1 MRDIIHH
8 GLRMKGFCLSF
19 FTLTGLFYGWRAR
32 GQKFLRRGYSSHSKV
47 FNANKWKNRE
57 IIPQSM
63 SNRNGNSVDGIDLLP
78 VETIIEIQK
87 IAKLLFRRCFAAVV
101 VDGLPWVQEIF
112 SRVRRGASWA
122 AGRHVF
128 SLRPK
133 TRAAK
138 LREKTFRAGD
148 FLRLDRSR
156 KPRMKSLWH
165 PGYRSLRKHPFL
177 LALRHRGRFAK
188 RPHRR
193 RASRNG
199 FFRRLRVSM
208 VRDGRNI

>member
-1 MRDIIHH
+1 MTRTTGTFLSLSRIGNGSKHCSKEFKSSPTFGEVSVINVMRDIIHH

-138 LREKTFRAGD
+138 LREKTSGTE
-148 FLRLDRSR
+148 RLD
-156 KPRMKSLWH
+156 
-165 PGYRSLRKHPFL
+165 
-177 LALRHRGRFAK
+177 
-188 RPHRR
+188 
-193 RASRNG
+193 
-199 FFRRLRVSM
+199 
-208 VRDGRNI
+208 